1 MNEWEVVEPDLAGS
15 TASSSSK
22 SQWCYLIQSISCFPI
37 TLLEIL
43 VF

>member
-1 MNEWEVVEPDLAGS
+1 MNKWEVVETDLAGS

-22 SQWCYLIQSISCFPI
+22 SQWCHLIQSISCLPI